1 MSLRAKVLVFLI
13 LAFVALGLVTAGN
26 YRLQVQITD
35 AQNLLLNVQAA
46 LDRLQEARVSE
57 RNFLLE
63 GNPALADKSLKLL
76 AEAQRLLEAQVK
88 EAGSEQAAGSIK
100 GMTGNLANYRELF
113 QSVRQNVLRVT
124 ELRNSLLRGADGLA
138 EVSRVK
144 VVDFLTRLEG
154 ERLTET
160 GEGLSD
166 YHTGFQGAAKD
177 YTAAGDRLA
186 LSVQSLFLKNR
197 EEDFLAQRKLVQD
210 KVKLITGNAGAFLP
224 NIKEKEVTDAWAE
237 MQRIGATLFT
247 MADEMHALWKK
258 NRALSATLEA
268 KAGELGAAGRELAAG
283 SRREIEDTTAMANIL
298 GPATGLLGALIL
310 LGWALY
316 LIKSTFGPLRLAVD
330 SLGQVVHRVG
340 ESTQVTQD
348 SAQSLA
354 EGATQQAASLEET
367 AASLEEINSM
377 TRQNAENADQ
387 ARQLMEAAVAMVERA
402 GSSMGEM
409 SSAMEEISRA
419 SEQISKIIKTIDEI
433 AFQTNLLAL
442 NAAVEAAR
450 AGEHGAGFA
459 VVADEVRSLAMRSA
473 EAAKNT
479 QDLIQ
484 DALNKVRT
492 GVDLAKKT
500 DQEFHQVEESS
511 NNGAALVRE
520 IAAASQE
527 QRTGLEQIAEAVT
540 QVDQVTQRNAAE
552 ASQSADSA
560 QQMAEQAVVLDKVSQ
575 DLVRVL
581 QGGGGK
587 KGGKPAP
594 AQGPAAP
601 RRKRPRLLAP
611 PAMAKAAEP
620 AQEEEDF
627 ADF

>member
-1 MSLRAKVLVFLI
+1 MSLRGKVLVFLI

-35 AQNLLLNVQAA
+35 AQNLLFNVQAG

-57 RNFLLE
+57 RYFLME
-63 GNPALADKSLKLL
+63 GDPALADKSLKLL
-76 AEAQRLLEAQVK
+76 TEAQGLLEKQAGLAGSD
-88 EAGSEQAAGSIK
+88 EAGRRLGGMAGDL
-100 GMTGNLANYRELF
+100 GQYRQLF
-113 QSVRQNVLRVT
+113 QSVRQNVLRVN
-124 ELRNSLLRGADGLA
+124 ELRNSLLQGADGLS
-138 EVSRVK
+138 EITRVK
-144 VVDFLTRLEG
+144 VVDFLTKLEG
-154 ERLTET
+154 EKLMET

-166 YHTGFQGAAKD
+166 YHTGFQAAAKA
-177 YTAAGDRLA
+177 YTAAYDRLA
-186 LSVQSLFLKNR
+186 LTVQSLFLKNN
-197 EEDFLAQRKLVQD
+197 EEDFLAQQKKLQD
-210 KVKLITGNAGAFLP
+210 VVRLILSNAGAFVP
-224 NIKEKEVTDAWAE
+224 NIKEKQVTEAWKAMLKTGGE
-237 MQRIGATLFT
+237 LVKV
-247 MADEMHALWKK
+247 ADEMHALWKK
-258 NRALSATLEA
+258 NRALSASLEA
-268 KAGELGAAGRELAAG
+268 KAGELGAAGRELGAG

-298 GPATGLLGALIL
+298 GPATGLLGALFL

-377 TRQNAENADQ
+377 TRQNADNADQ

-473 EAAKNT
+473 EAAMNT

-527 QRTGLEQIAEAVT
+527 QRTGLEQIAQAVT

-560 QQMAEQAVVLDKVSQ
+560 EQMAEQAVVLDKVSQ

-587 KGGKPAP
+587 KGAKPAL

-601 RRKRPRLLAP
+601 RHQRPRLLTP
-611 PAMAKAAEP
+611 PAKAKVAEP
-620 AQEEEDF
+620 AEGEEDF